1 MPSGS
6 DMVFSSNLFL
16 FGFLP
21 LVLALYFLTPTRFRN
36 LYLFVTSLFFYF
48 WGCGPVI
55 FVFLLCV
62 VLNHYAGHWIHNAP
76 AARARIILATTL
88 VLDLS
93 VLVYYKYFNFL
104 SDQVSSIL
112 GLFHVGWQPGFRVA
126 LPIGVSFF
134 VFKAMSYPI
143 EVYRRLETPPR
154 KLTDFGA
161 WLAMFPDFIAGPIVR
176 FSDVSREMFHRTVT
190 VELFFSGL
198 TRFGLGLGKKVLIA
212 NHLGF
217 VADKVFN
224 LPPGETDASLAWLGL
239 VCYTFQIYYDFSG
252 YSDMA
257 IGLGRFFGFHFPE
270 NFNQPYRSKNI
281 TEFWRRWHITLSQW
295 FRDFLWFPLGANRK
309 SAWRT
314 YFNLFVVF
322 LLCGFWH
329 GAAWTFVI
337 WGAWYGVLL
346 VFELFLRNRFRFQFS
361 GILGNL
367 YTMGMVMI
375 GWVFFR
381 SPDLPAGW
389 DYLRLLFGLRS
400 GSAGFRYFPIGYYL
414 PRDVVFCLI
423 LAVIF
428 AWLPVERFE
437 RRRFWQSAPGVALA
451 GLTSLALI
459 AYSAIV
465 LSTVGFNPFI
475 YFRF

>member
-1 MPSGS
+1 
-6 DMVFSSNLFL
+6 MVFSTNLFL

-21 LVLALYFLTPTRFRN
+21 LVLSLYFLTPPRFRN
-36 LYLFVTSLFFYF
+36 VYLFVTSLFFYF

-62 VLNHYAGHWIHNAP
+62 VLNHYAGHWIHKSSP
-76 AARARIILATTL
+76 AKAKWILTICL
-88 VLDLS
+88 VLDLA
-93 VLVYYKYFNFL
+93 VLVYYKYFNFF
-104 SDQVSSIL
+104 SDQASYVL
-112 GLFHVGWQPGFRVA
+112 RLFNVRWEPGFRVA

-134 VFKAMSYPI
+134 VFKAMSYPV

-161 WLAMFPDFIAGPIVR
+161 WLSLFPDFIAGPIVR
-176 FSDVSREMFHRTVT
+176 FSDVSREIFQRTVT
-190 VELFFSGL
+190 IDLFFSGL
-198 TRFGLGLGKKVLIA
+198 TRFALGLGKKVLIA

-217 VADKVFN
+217 VAEKVFN
-224 LPPGETDASLAWLGL
+224 LPPSESTTGLAWLGL

-270 NFNQPYRSKNI
+270 NFNQPYRSQNV
-281 TEFWRRWHITLSQW
+281 TEFWRRWHMTLSRW

-309 SAWRT
+309 PGFRA
-314 YFNLFVVF
+314 YFNLFIVF

-337 WGAWYGVLL
+337 WGMYYGFLL
-346 VFELFLRNRFRFQFS
+346 VFELFLKNRFRFQMS
-361 GILGNL
+361 GILGNI
-367 YTMGMVMI
+367 YTMGIVMI
-375 GWVFFR
+375 GWVVFR
-381 SPDLPAGW
+381 SADLRSA
-389 DYLRLLFGLRS
+389 LEFFKLLFGLQPSS
-400 GSAGFRYFPIGYYL
+400 GTFLYFPVSSYL
-414 PRDVVFCLI
+414 PRDVILYLI
-423 LAVIF
+423 AACFF

-437 RRRFWQSAPGVALA
+437 KRPFWQSAPGTALA
-451 GLTSLALI
+451 GLTSLLLV

>member
-1 MPSGS
+1 
-6 DMVFSSNLFL
+6 MVFSSNIFL

-21 LVLALYFLTPTRFRN
+21 LVLSIYFLTPSRFRN
-36 LYLFVTSLFFYF
+36 TYLFVTSLLFYF

-55 FVFLLCV
+55 FVYLLCV
-62 VLNHYAGHWIHNAP
+62 VLNHYAGHMIHSSP
-76 AARARIILATTL
+76 RARAKIILTIIL
-88 VLDLS
+88 IFDLAI
-93 VLVYYKYFNFL
+93 LIYYKYFNFF
-104 SDQVSSIL
+104 SDQVSFLL
-112 GLFHVGWQPGFRVA
+112 GNFNVHWQPGFRVA

-134 VFKAMSYPI
+134 VFKAMSFPI
-143 EVYRRLETPPR
+143 EIYRGLETPPK

-161 WLAMFPDFIAGPIVR
+161 WLSLFPDFIAGPIVR
-176 FSDVSREMFHRTVT
+176 YSDVSRELFRRTAGVD
-190 VELFFSGL
+190 VFFGGL
-198 TRFGLGLGKKVLIA
+198 ARFALGLGKKVLIA

-224 LPPGETDASLAWLGL
+224 LPPGETTVGLAWLGL

-270 NFNQPYRSKNI
+270 NFNQPYRSKNV
-281 TEFWRRWHITLSQW
+281 TEFWRRWHMTLSRW

-309 SAWRT
+309 PGFRA
-314 YFNLFVVF
+314 YFNLFLVF

-337 WGAWYGVLL
+337 WGMYYGLLL
-346 VFELFLRNRFRFQFS
+346 VFEMALKNRFKFEMS
-361 GILGNL
+361 GIFGNV
-367 YTMGMVMI
+367 YTMALVMF
-375 GWVFFR
+375 GWVLFR
-381 SPDLPAGW
+381 SADFPSALDFIK
-389 DYLRLLFGLRS
+389 LLFGLRP
-400 GSAGFRYFPIGYYL
+400 GTGTFLYFPISYYL
-414 PRDVVFCLI
+414 QNDVLI
-423 LAVIF
+423 YLAAAFLF

-437 RRRFWQSAPGVALA
+437 KLRFWQSVPGIALT
-451 GLTSLALI
+451 GLASLCLI